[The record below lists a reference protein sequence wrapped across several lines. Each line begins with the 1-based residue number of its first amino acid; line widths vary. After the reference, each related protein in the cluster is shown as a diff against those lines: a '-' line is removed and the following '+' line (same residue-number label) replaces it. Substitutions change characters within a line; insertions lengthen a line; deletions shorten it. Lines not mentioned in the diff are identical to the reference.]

1 MELILKN
8 RDKSILH
15 AVMKAYLLKPEPV
28 GSETISK
35 KYILDLSSAT
45 IRNTMAELE
54 TEGYLWQP
62 HVSAGRIP
70 TERGIRYYVDSILE
84 VAPIPIPTIKTISQG
99 LSATS
104 HETDQ
109 LMKQSSKI
117 LSSVTRHIGL
127 ALSPRFLNLE
137 LKQIEFVKLN
147 RKLVVAILV
156 SSTGTVQ
163 NRIIEVEEE
172 VTQEELDRFNR
183 FLNDTFAG
191 LTIEEIKAQIEE
203 ELEFEERRS
212 ANFLS
217 HALALGRRVIDDLL
231 ATDELYIEGRGRLMD
246 YPEFSENNEAMQNAL
261 EAFEEKEILIVLLNK
276 VISASGIQIFIG
288 SETELETLEGWTV
301 IASSYS
307 RGSTPIGTVGIIGPT
322 RLDYSKVIPMVE
334 YTARTLSQTL
344 ERIN

>member
-1 MELILKN
+1 MEPLLKD

-15 AVMKAYLLKPEPV
+15 AVIKAYLFKPEPV

-35 KYILDLSSAT
+35 KYIFDLSPAT

-84 VAPIPIPTIKTISQG
+84 IEPIPIPAIKTITRG
-99 LSATS
+99 LYETS
-104 HETDQ
+104 HEPDQ
-109 LMKQSSKI
+109 LMKRSSKI
-117 LSSVTRHIGL
+117 LSSVTQHIGL
-127 ALSPRFLNLE
+127 ALSPRFRNLE

-147 RKLVVAILV
+147 GKLVVAILV

-191 LTIEEIKAQIEE
+191 LTIEEIKAQIED
-203 ELEFEERRS
+203 ELEFEEQRS
-212 ANFLS
+212 ADVLS
-217 HALALGRRVIDDLL
+217 RALALGRRVIDDLL
-231 ATDELYIEGRGRLMD
+231 ATDELYIEGQGRLLD
-246 YPEFSENNEAMQNAL
+246 YPEFSENNKAMQNAL
-261 EAFEEKEILIVLLNK
+261 EAFEEKKILIALLNK
-276 VISASGIQIFIG
+276 VINASGIQIFIG
-288 SETELETLEGWTV
+288 AETELETLEGWTV
-301 IASSYS
+301 IAASYS
-307 RGSTPIGTVGIIGPT
+307 RGSIPIGTVGIIGPT
-322 RLDYSKVIPMVE
+322 RLDYSKIIPMVE
-334 YTARTLSQTL
+334 YTARTLSHTL